1 MRCYEKQVETA
12 GFWAGFAQTKI
23 EKLNSATECDWPGKL
38 EQWLQER
45 FGELGKAT
53 SPFLPAAPLR
63 IHPPLAADEAKYFL
77 LGLEEGLFRLDE
89 TGAVES
95 GLIPVTAEN
104 TTQTAYRIFGQG
116 SPPRLLREAICQL
129 ATAALLILQR
139 GWLKSH
145 VALEPGS
152 EAHRAAGPGF
162 DLVVRSP
169 AGQVLVWVEVK
180 RNAVELDKLIVDLRA
195 CARRGPHRREDCG
208 FPQNH
213 PRYEFGLLQTP
224 DYLWAVAPD
233 GNRCFRMTSEN
244 GSMELEELPSLPP
257 RSLIE

>member
-1 MRCYEKQVETA
+1 M
-12 GFWAGFAQTKI
+12 
-23 EKLNSATECDWPGKL
+23 ECDWPGKL

-45 FGELGKAT
+45 FGELGQT
-53 SPFLPAAPLR
+53 TGLVLPPTALR
-63 IHPPLAADEAKYFL
+63 IHPPLAAEEAKYFL

-89 TGAVES
+89 KAAVES
-95 GLIPVTAEN
+95 GLLHTSAED
-104 TTQTAYRIFGQG
+104 TTQTAYRIFAQA

-129 ATAALLILQR
+129 ATAALLILER

-152 EAHRAAGPGF
+152 EMYRAAGPGF

-169 AGQVLVWVEVK
+169 AGKILVWVEVK
-180 RNAVELDKLIVDLRA
+180 RSVVELDKLIVDLRA
-195 CARRGPHRREDCG
+195 CSKRGPHRREDCG

-213 PRYEFGLLQTP
+213 PRYEFGLFYTP
-224 DYLWAVAPD
+224 DYLWAVAPE
-233 GNRCFRMTSEN
+233 GNRCFKMTSEN
-244 GSMELEELPSLPP
+244 GSIELEELPSLPP

>member
-1 MRCYEKQVETA
+1 M
-12 GFWAGFAQTKI
+12 
-23 EKLNSATECDWPGKL
+23 ECDWPGKL
-38 EQWLQER
+38 ERWLQEK
-45 FGELGKAT
+45 FGELGQT
-53 SPFLPAAPLR
+53 TGTFLPATALR
-63 IHPPLAADEAKYFL
+63 IHPPLATEEAKYFL
-77 LGLEEGLFRLDE
+77 LGLEEELFRLDE
-89 TGAVES
+89 KGAVES
-95 GLIPVTAEN
+95 RLLHISAED
-104 TTQTAYRIFGQG
+104 TTQTGYRIFGQA

-129 ATAALLILQR
+129 ATAALLILER

-162 DLVVRSP
+162 DLLVRSP
-169 AGQVLVWVEVK
+169 AGKILVWVEVK
-180 RNAVELDKLIVDLRA
+180 RSVVELDKLIVDLRA
-195 CARRGPHRREDCG
+195 CSRRGPHRCEDCG

-213 PRYEFGLLQTP
+213 PRYEFGLFHTP

-233 GNRCFRMTSEN
+233 GNRCFRTTSEN